1 MNYSLVGV
9 DAIASFFAATTADM
23 YDSLTF
29 TSETVD
35 GVKTYLEDVVGGA
48 TIVTRNEAGLIE
60 RIRLYYR
67 PLRGVQ
73 QFSAELG
80 KRLKGK
86 VDANI
91 SGAPVVLRAE
101 DYGGS
106 HD

>member
-48 TIVTRNEAGLIE
+48 TIVTRNEACLIE

-67 PLRGVQ
+67 PLRVVQ

>member
-9 DAIASFFAATTADM
+9 DAIASFFAATTAE
-23 YDSLTF
+23 YNSLTF

-48 TIVTRNEAGLIE
+48 TIVTQNEAGLIE
-60 RIRLYYR
+60 SIRLYHR
-67 PLRGVQ
+67 PLRVVQ